1 MHTYITYIYNIYIY
15 DIIIYACLYVR
26 VYFCVY
32 IHISF
37 IEGVGGGGGGAG
49 RRLFVTEK
57 ITSRKYLKNGG
68 LIISGKVDSNI

>member
-1 MHTYITYIYNIYIY
+1 MISLYMHVYMYEYIFVYIYIF
-15 DIIIYACLYVR
+15 LLL
-26 VYFCVY
+26 
-32 IHISF
+32 
-37 IEGVGGGGGGAG
+37 GGWVGGGGAG

>member
-15 DIIIYACLYVR
+15 MISLYMH
-26 VYFCVY
+26 VYMYEYIFVY
-32 IHISF
+32 IYIF
-37 IEGVGGGGGGAG
+37 LLLGGWGG

>member
-15 DIIIYACLYVR
+15 MISLYMH
-26 VYFCVY
+26 VYMYEYIFVY
-32 IHISF
+32 IYIF
-37 IEGVGGGGGGAG
+37 LLLRGWVGGAG